1 MSPELVIALLAA
13 AVQAGTPIL
22 YATLGE
28 IISEKSGVLNLGV
41 EGVMAF
47 ASFAGFFVCH
57 VTGSAWLGFL
67 AGGLSGALLCGLHS
81 IVCQVFLGNQVV
93 SGLALAIFGIGLSNF
108 FGTPYVGQGTEGFAK
123 FALPMLADVPVLGPI
138 LFQQDA
144 LVYLCYALPVAVWF
158 LLNRTSLGLRLRAAG
173 EMPAA
178 ATAAGLNPRRL
189 RALGTILGGFLCGLG
204 GAYISLAHMHLW
216 TTALSGGRGWVA
228 IALVVFAFWRPGRAV
243 VGALLFGGFMAFQL
257 RLQASGTNIPSSLL
271 LMLPYALTILALVV
285 PAIRSRRGGAGGANA
300 APAALG
306 VNIEPEG

>member
-28 IISEKSGVLNLGV
+28 IISEKSGVMNLGV

-47 ASFAGFFVCH
+47 ASFAGFIVCH

-108 FGTPYVGQGTEGFAK
+108 FGTPYVGQNTAGFTK
-123 FALPMLADVPVLGPI
+123 IALPLLSDIPVLGPI
-138 LFQQDA
+138 LFQQDV

-178 ATAAGLNPRRL
+178 AAAAGLNPRRL
-189 RALGTILGGFLCGLG
+189 RALGTIAGGFLCGLG

-216 TTALSGGRGWVA
+216 TTGLSGGRGWVA
-228 IALVVFAFWRPGRAV
+228 VALVVFAFWRPGRAV
-243 VGALLFGGFMAFQL
+243 VGAFLFGGFMAFQL
-257 RLQASGTNIPSSLL
+257 RLQATGTNIPSSLL
-271 LMLPYALTILALVV
+271 LMLPYALTILVLVV
-285 PAIRSRRGGAGGANA
+285 PALRSRRGKGSA

>member
-1 MSPELVIALLAA
+1 MSPELIIALLAA

-47 ASFAGFFVCH
+47 ASFAGFFVCL

-81 IVCQVFLGNQVV
+81 LVCQVFLGNQVV
-93 SGLALAIFGIGLSNF
+93 SGLALAIFGVGLSTF
-108 FGTPYVGQGTEGFAK
+108 FGTPFVGQSTEGFAK
-123 FALPMLADVPVLGPI
+123 FALPGLAKLPVLGPI

-144 LVYLCYALPVAVWF
+144 LVYLCYLMPVAVWLF
-158 LLNRTSLGLRLRAAG
+158 LERTSLGLRLRAAG

-178 ATAAGLNPRRL
+178 AAAAGLNPRML
-189 RALGTILGGFLCGLG
+189 RALGTMAGGFLCGLG

-216 TTALSGGRGWVA
+216 ATGLSGGRGWVA
-228 IALVVFAFWRPGRAV
+228 VALVVFAFWRPGRAAL
-243 VGALLFGGFMAFQL
+243 GAFLFGGFMAFQL
-257 RLQASGTNIPSSLL
+257 RLQATGTNIPSSLL
-271 LMLPYALTILALVV
+271 LMLPYALTILALVA
-285 PAIRSRRGGAGGANA
+285 PAVRARAAKGGAGA

>member
-1 MSPELVIALLAA
+1 MSPELIIALLAA

-47 ASFAGFFVCH
+47 SSFAGFLVCF

-67 AGGLSGALLCGLHS
+67 AGGVAGALLCGLHS
-81 IVCQVFLGNQVV
+81 LVCQVFLGNQVV
-93 SGLALAIFGIGLSNF
+93 SGLALAIFGVGLSNF
-108 FGTPYVGQGTEGFAK
+108 FGTPYVGQGTEGFGK
-123 FALPMLADVPVLGPI
+123 LALPYLAELPVLGPI
-138 LFQQDA
+138 LFRQDI
-144 LVYLCYALPVAVWF
+144 LVYLCYALPVGVWF
-158 LLNRTSLGLRLRAAG
+158 FLNRTSLGLRLRAAG

-178 ATAAGLNPRRL
+178 AAAAGLSPRGL
-189 RALGTILGGFLCGLG
+189 RALGTVLGGFLCGLG

-216 TTALSGGRGWVA
+216 TTGLSGGRGWVA
-228 IALVVFAFWRPGRAV
+228 VALVVFAFWRPGRAV
-243 VGALLFGGFMAFQL
+243 VGAFLFGGFMAFQL
-257 RLQASGTNIPSSLL
+257 RLQAMGTNIPSSLL
-271 LMLPYALTILALVV
+271 LMLPYALTIMALVI
-285 PAIRSRRGGAGGANA
+285 PAIRTRRGKGAAAA

>member
-28 IISEKSGVLNLGV
+28 MLSEKSGVLNLGV

-57 VTGSAWLGFL
+57 STGSAWLGFL
-67 AGGLSGALLCGLHS
+67 AGGASGALLCGLHS
-81 IVCQVFLGNQVV
+81 LVCQVFLGNQVV

-108 FGTPYVGQGTEGFAK
+108 LGTPYVGQGTEGFSKIAVP
-123 FALPMLADVPVLGPI
+123 LLSDLPVLGQI
-138 LFQQDA
+138 FFRQDI

-178 ATAAGLNPRRL
+178 AAAAGLNPRKL
-189 RALGTILGGFLCGLG
+189 RALGTMAGGFLCGLG
-204 GAYISLAHMHLW
+204 GAYVSLAHMHLW
-216 TTALSGGRGWVA
+216 TTGLSGGRGWVA
-228 IALVVFAFWRPGRAV
+228 VALVIFAFWRPGRAV
-243 VGALLFGGFMAFQL
+243 VGALLFGGVMAFQL
-257 RLQASGTNIPSSLL
+257 RLQAMGTNVPSSLL
-271 LMLPYALTILALVV
+271 LMLPYTLTILVLVFT
-285 PAIRSRRGGAGGANA
+285 AARARGARGVASG